1 MTNTPGHPHDLPQR
15 VVEALWRGN
24 RSEAIELLR
33 REWNLDHEEARE
45 RVAAYILSNSSLQRR
60 MTDSESETR
69 WGVMRWLILLQ
80 AIAVAIGYFL
90 FFRDQ

>member
-1 MTNTPGHPHDLPQR
+1 MTNYPGHVPDLPQE
-15 VVEALWRGN
+15 VIEALWRGN
-24 RSEAIELLR
+24 RDEAIEQLR
-33 REWNLDHEEARE
+33 QQRNLDLQEAKE
-45 RVAAYILSNSSLQRR
+45 QVGTYILSQPALQRR
-60 MTDSESETR
+60 MTDSQSETK